1 MKDSHQDQE
10 TKVIDAMKL
19 HTWYSLKNVE
29 RKQRK
34 VSEARTDM
42 VYAARA
48 LARVRAVCILA

>member
-1 MKDSHQDQE
+1 
-10 TKVIDAMKL
+10 MKL